1 MQLNLNL
8 GHNQP
13 LSFAN
18 KREANSNYVLDFDNE
33 TRVETSAKDIHF
45 LEPQANVGTLSGNK
59 AGSTDNVTESF
70 CGLPM
75 LARLR
80 CQKSTGGGS
89 LYQKRLERLNSMH
102 SGETLA
108 NTAPST
114 EKSSKLSELLSTN
127 LLKIDITY
135 KLGPSSGGLNSSVN
149 PK

>member
-13 LSFAN
+13 LSFAK
-18 KREANSNYVLDFDNE
+18 KREANSNAVLDYDNE

-45 LEPQANVGTLSGNK
+45 LEPPPSVVTLSGNK
-59 AGSTDNVTESF
+59 AGSTDNVPESF

-80 CQKSTGGGS
+80 CQKTTGGS
-89 LYQKRLERLNSMH
+89 LYQKRLERLNSMQ

-114 EKSSKLSELLSTN
+114 EKGSKLSDVLSTN
-127 LLKIDITY
+127 LLKIDISY
-135 KLGPSSGGLNSSVN
+135 KLGSSSGGLNSSVN